1 MTQNMTASSETKYI
15 LVGTY
20 KTNDEKFGWY
30 INDKRYAMLWEKLN
44 EKFRVVDHKK
54 NSFDGT
60 FGNIEGVSNF
70 HFYDLVKFDN
80 TISTT
85 KDKEVFQH
93 KRNAFIDGIR
103 MLIDDIKKNPSTQY
117 RIGLQG
123 NNSVGL
129 FLNFL
134 EDLDRLNRLSL
145 STISKDYRH
154 KQFGEIQITDPNL
167 NNLKVYKIY
176 NLTQP
181 TRSIKDLASIFHE
194 SWNEFLEINTYD
206 KS

>member
-1 MTQNMTASSETKYI
+1 MTASSETKYI

-44 EKFRVVDHKK
+44 EKFRAVDHKK

-60 FGNIEGVSNF
+60 YGNIEGVSNF
-70 HFYDLVKFDN
+70 HFYDLVKYDN
-80 TISTT
+80 EILTT
-85 KDKEVFQH
+85 KDKEVFKIPE
-93 KRNAFIDGIR
+93 KRMECIER
-103 MLIDDIKKNPSTQY
+103 LRTLINIIEENPNQEY

-134 EDLDRLNRLSL
+134 EDLDRLKSLSL
-145 STISKDYRH
+145 STISKDHRH
-154 KQFGEIQITDPNL
+154 KKFGEILINNPNL
-167 NNLKVYKIY
+167 QNLKVFKIF

-181 TRSIKDLASIFHE
+181 APSHKDLASIFHE
-194 SWNEFLEINTYD
+194 SWNEFLEINTYN
-206 KS
+206 KF

>member
-1 MTQNMTASSETKYI
+1 MTTFRDTKYV

-30 INDKRYAMLWEKLN
+30 INDSRYAMLWNKLN
-44 EKFRVVDHKK
+44 EKFRILDHKI

-60 FGNIEGVSNF
+60 YGNIEGVSNF
-70 HFYDLVKFDN
+70 HFYDLVKYDD

-85 KDKEVFQH
+85 KDKEVFRD
-93 KRNAFIDGIR
+93 KRNAFIDGLR
-103 MLIDDIKKNPSTQY
+103 VLINEIKSNPKQDY

-134 EDLDRLNRLSL
+134 ENPDRLLKVSL
-145 STISKDYRH
+145 SSIAKDYRH
-154 KQFGEIQITDPNL
+154 KDFGEIQISDPGL
-167 NNLKVYKIY
+167 NNLRVFKIY

-181 TRSIKDLASIFHE
+181 ARSAKDLSSIFPS
-194 SWNEFLEINTYD
+194 SWNEFLKIDTYNTT
-206 KS
+206 

>member
-1 MTQNMTASSETKYI
+1 MTASSETKYI

-44 EKFRVVDHKK
+44 EKLRFVDHKK

-60 FGNIEGVSNF
+60 YGNIEGVSNF

-93 KRNAFIDGIR
+93 KRNAFIDGIG
-103 MLIDDIKKNPSTQY
+103 MLIDDIKKNPSKQY

-129 FLNFL
+129 FLSFL
-134 EDLDRLNRLSL
+134 ENPERLMKVSL
-145 STISKDYRH
+145 GLISKDYRH

-167 NNLKVYKIY
+167 NNLKVFKIY

-181 TRSIKDLASIFHE
+181 TRSTKDLASIFHE
-194 SWNEFLEINTYD
+194 SWNEFLEINTYN
-206 KS
+206 KF

>member
-1 MTQNMTASSETKYI
+1 MNTSKDTKYV

-30 INDKRYAMLWEKLN
+30 INDSRYAMLWDKLN
-44 EKFRVVDHKK
+44 EKFRIRDHKI

-70 HFYDLVKFDN
+70 HFYDLVKYDDS
-80 TISTT
+80 ISTT
-85 KDKEVFQH
+85 KDKEVFKN
-93 KRNAFIDGIR
+93 KRNAFIEGLRD
-103 MLIDDIKKNPSTQY
+103 LVDEIKSNPQQQY

-134 EDLDRLNRLSL
+134 DNPDRLMKVSL
-145 STISKDYRH
+145 SSIAKDYRH
-154 KQFGEIQITDPNL
+154 EGFGEIEISVSGLTNIR
-167 NNLKVYKIY
+167 VFKIY

-181 TRSIKDLASIFHE
+181 ARSSKDLSSIFPS
-194 SWNEFLEINTYD
+194 SWNEFLEIGTYN
-206 KS
+206 KN

>member
-1 MTQNMTASSETKYI
+1 MNAYKNRKFV

-60 FGNIEGVSNF
+60 YGNIEGVSNF

-85 KDKEVFQH
+85 KDKEVFQY
-93 KRNAFIDGIR
+93 KRNAFIVGIET
-103 MLIDDIKKNPSTQY
+103 LIDDIKKNPSTQY

-134 EDLDRLNRLSL
+134 EDRDRLNRLSL
-145 STISKDYRH
+145 GTISKDHRH
-154 KQFGEIQITDPNL
+154 KKFGEILINDPNL
-167 NNLKVYKIY
+167 NNLRVFKIY

-181 TRSIKDLASIFHE
+181 TRSTKDLSSIFHE

>member
-1 MTQNMTASSETKYI
+1 MNTSKNTKYI

-30 INDKRYAMLWEKLN
+30 IKDKRYAMLWEKLIK
-44 EKFRVVDHKK
+44 KFSVVDHKK

-60 FGNIEGVSNF
+60 YGNIEGVSNF

-85 KDKEVFQH
+85 KDKEVFQR
-93 KRNAFIDGIR
+93 KRDAFIDGIE
-103 MLIDDIKKNPSTQY
+103 MLIDNIKKNPSTQY

-134 EDLDRLNRLSL
+134 EDPNRLSLSL
-145 STISKDYRH
+145 STISKDHRH
-154 KQFGEIQITDPNL
+154 KKFGEILINDPNL
-167 NNLKVYKIY
+167 KNLRVFKIY

-181 TRSIKDLASIFHE
+181 ARSTKDLASIFHE
-194 SWNEFLEINTYD
+194 SWNEFLEINT
-206 KS
+206 